1 MEAIITSVTYLTFSI
16 SDCVK
21 LDKNFALWSDSL
33 LGIILSSSPK
43 CNTPILH
50 IKGMYAN
57 T

>member
-1 MEAIITSVTYLTFSI
+1 MEAIITLVTYLTFSI

-21 LDKNFALWSDSL
+21 LDKQFVFWSDSL
-33 LGIILSSSPK
+33 LGIILSSSPN

-50 IKGMYAN
+50 IKDMYAN

>member
-1 MEAIITSVTYLTFSI
+1 MKAIITSVTYLTFSI

-21 LDKNFALWSDSL
+21 LDKKFALWSDSL